1 MWIPFKS
8 SSCGREESKLLSW
21 VERYQGVSPWQTQ
34 RLEWKWERWSGVGLE
49 AHIQEG
55 NTHEPRG
62 RRLEFN
68 QWVCKTGKQQP
79 HTDISKRASLAWAGG
94 SRRAA
99 VKAKWGR
106 MWVWFIRSSR
116 ATKHSGHSS
125 VSVCVS
131 VCFKNSPPAN
141 IIKYQIIETSECC
154 QQILKL
160 SLNR

>member
-1 MWIPFKS
+1 MPQ
-8 SSCGREESKLLSW
+8 CGFRSNHLPVGEKNQSYSLGWKDTREW
-21 VERYQGVSPWQTQ
+21 VPD
-34 RLEWKWERWSGVGLE
+34 RLRGWNENGRRWSGVDAG

-79 HTDISKRASLAWAGG
+79 HTDISMKRASLAWAGG

-99 VKAKWGR
+99 VKGKMRKNVSLVHQELREPQSILDTALR
-106 MWVWFIRSSR
+106 VC
-116 ATKHSGHSS
+116 

-131 VCFKNSPPAN
+131 R
-141 IIKYQIIETSECC
+141 IHR
-154 QQILKL
+154 QQI
-160 SLNR
+160 